1 MHENSE
7 KGYKTFLEIVMQVM
21 GVAQS
26 VLSNLTYILSK
37 NRRIASFGSL
47 ALTVTSV
54 NGVSYPLIV
63 IFVCSYF
70 AESLDVVR
78 LLSPY

>member
-37 NRRIASFGSL
+37 NSQFWKSSF
-47 ALTVTSV
+47 
-54 NGVSYPLIV
+54 
-63 IFVCSYF
+63 
-70 AESLDVVR
+70 D
-78 LLSPY
+78 

>member
-37 NRRIASFGSL
+37 NSQFWKSSFDCYKCKW
-47 ALTVTSV
+47 
-54 NGVSYPLIV
+54 SYKNL
-63 IFVCSYF
+63 
-70 AESLDVVR
+70 
-78 LLSPY
+78 